1 MIAGTLTAPPASGRA
16 GLTADGALR
25 AVGAL
30 LLLATLAGL
39 FAWYLVL
46 SPFSFRRWGAFDVPP
61 EFTISEPTTLVLF
74 EEYTGAAAATVPP
87 TVRASVLSI
96 GGKRVE
102 GTSMINADGTSR
114 ETYSSPFRD
123 GRAIASFA
131 IDRPG
136 TYNVFAFSSGP
147 SKPTLVGDA
156 GSFALAP
163 EGRPGWF
170 GGMYG
175 LIPLVVVPFVLAL
188 ASFALA
194 HVVRVRR
201 VPTAAAPVDLT
212 GK

>member
-16 GLTADGALR
+16 GLTSDGVLR

-61 EFTISEPTTLVLF
+61 EFIVSEPTTLVLF
-74 EEYTGAAAATVPP
+74 EEYPGAAAATVPP

-102 GTSMINADGTSR
+102 GRSMINADGTSK

-147 SKPTLVGDA
+147 SKPTLARDA
-156 GSFALAP
+156 GTFALAP

-170 GGMYG
+170 GGMLG
-175 LIPLVVVPFVLAL
+175 LVPIVVVPLILAVIAFVLAR
-188 ASFALA
+188 
-194 HVVRVRR
+194 VVRVRR
-201 VPTAAAPVDLT
+201 EPSSPTPVDLT
-212 GK
+212 